1 MSLQG
6 DDPQSP
12 QTAVPRRVVE
22 ESNQPQDESPSAV
35 SITSV
40 TSSFDGGYMERSAYI
55 APENLRAEDGSDF
68 NYAVPAP
75 SEVAQ
80 QIANL
85 QNAFKYPSR
94 AIRDSLFENFW
105 THCYHWD
112 PIVDRS
118 RVIGVESE
126 KVSPL
131 LLQTIFLAGSRM
143 APLSQSRLFAV
154 PQEYYTRAKTLFW
167 LDYEKDP
174 WDLLVAS
181 SLMHWWNPH
190 GPELVSTNTSS
201 FWCRITV
208 SLAHQMGLHSSAK
221 EVPDESL
228 RRRLWWSIVVST
240 IPIFVHS
247 FTRPDFDSCQA
258 RDCLISVAHGR
269 PQATYLE
276 DCDLPR
282 PTLED
287 FPGNQMAGMFFIAYV
302 DLSLL
307 MGRFAR
313 HEVRKV
319 SSRDSVTAIE
329 DCLFRWAKNLPEQLH
344 LSYSTAY
351 NRQSRQLN
359 ILYLTTIILLYR
371 SRTPDDPFPTAAV
384 LAASTIAGIFEDFLA
399 RDEIRFLGP
408 CFSFH
413 LLAASITLLSCYKYP
428 DLWALAHDQ
437 LKILTQAQEEMKDRW
452 ASALGSI
459 SSFDRMYKLTMATQK
474 RLTGSPV
481 SSLTPYQAGFFET
494 CDMTLCRMYNTLVQK
509 PQTLDQR
516 EQGDS
521 FSRMADKSHMHT
533 LPQSEITNEHLKA
546 FAAAS
551 YQNQGDET
559 NHMALLDQSDG
570 ADAMAF
576 EQMFQDDADLYNGAM
591 GNWLLCDLLPMEGM

>member
-1 MSLQG
+1 MRHWSYQATVLKLPARWPYVTKTKASTFKGPAHITASKPTSTATSNTLPVSNISSTHHGVLSRGETVMSLQG

-174 WDLLVAS
+174 WDLL
-181 SLMHWWNPH
+181 
-190 GPELVSTNTSS
+190 
-201 FWCRITV
+201 
-208 SLAHQMGLHSSAK
+208 
-221 EVPDESL
+221 
-228 RRRLWWSIVVST
+228 
-240 IPIFVHS
+240 
-247 FTRPDFDSCQA
+247 A